1 MNQPLVRGEKSLESV
16 MSVDAERPGILGG
29 SKMPQYFQD
38 KANHNPMKT
47 TWMSQE
53 VSKGLVSGL

>member
-1 MNQPLVRGEKSLESV
+1 
-16 MSVDAERPGILGG
+16 MSVDAERPGMLGG

-38 KANHNPMKT
+38 KANHNAMKT

-53 VSKGLVSGL
+53 VSKGLVSGYNPNIPHL